1 VNERP
6 TLAARA
12 KPGVAESRESGSGI
26 QIAHP
31 KKGEKTLSEQKM
43 GTHYVRE
50 ICQHFNEV
58 AEQTSLA
65 GLKETLTG
73 LADQLEPLAT
83 KLFFKT
89 QKGNEDM
96 QKAAAE
102 VEGMKAKLAAAQDQA
117 EADALI
123 GPLAE
128 TLEKTI
134 KHVKTM
140 KVRMT

>member
-1 VNERP
+1 M
-6 TLAARA
+6 
-12 KPGVAESRESGSGI
+12 SD
-26 QIAHP
+26 
-31 KKGEKTLSEQKM
+31 QKM

-50 ICQHFNEV
+50 ICQSFREISDK
-58 AEQTSLA
+58 TSVDA
-65 GLKETLTG
+65 LKDKLTG

-96 QKAAAE
+96 LQ
-102 VEGMKAKLAAAQDQA
+102 AAQDLEDMKDKLMASRDMA
-117 EADALI
+117 EADAVL
-123 GPLAE
+123 GPLADM
-128 TLEKTI
+128 LEKTI

>member
-1 VNERP
+1 M
-6 TLAARA
+6 
-12 KPGVAESRESGSGI
+12 S
-26 QIAHP
+26 Q
-31 KKGEKTLSEQKM
+31 QKM

-50 ICQHFNEV
+50 MCQNFREI
-58 AEQTSLA
+58 AEKTSVDA
-65 GLKETLTG
+65 LKERLTG

-96 QKAAAE
+96 QKAAEA
-102 VEGMKAKLAAAQDQA
+102 VEGMKSKLAAASDQA
-117 EADALI
+117 TTDALV
-123 GPLAE
+123 GPLADQ
-128 TLEKTI
+128 LDKTI

>member
-1 VNERP
+1 
-6 TLAARA
+6 
-12 KPGVAESRESGSGI
+12 
-26 QIAHP
+26 
-31 KKGEKTLSEQKM
+31 M

-50 ICQHFNEV
+50 ICQNFKEI
-58 AEQTSLA
+58 AEKTSLD
-65 GLKETLTG
+65 GLKERLTA
-73 LADQLEPLAT
+73 LANELEPLAG

-96 QKAAAE
+96 EKAAGELEA
-102 VEGMKAKLAAAQDQA
+102 MKDKLASTQDAA

-123 GPLAE
+123 GPLAD

>member
-1 VNERP
+1 M
-6 TLAARA
+6 
-12 KPGVAESRESGSGI
+12 
-26 QIAHP
+26 
-31 KKGEKTLSEQKM
+31 SEQKM

-50 ICQHFNEV
+50 ICQNFREV
-58 AEQTSLA
+58 AEQTSLD
-65 GLKETLTG
+65 GLEERLTG

-102 VEGMKAKLAAAQDQA
+102 VEGMKPKLAAAQDPA